1 MKTNKQTDAERSAPS
16 SLQEALHTQPEA
28 QVYVVLATRADGL
41 SHTEAQTR
49 LQEVGP
55 NTLQKAT
62 PTPLVLEF
70 LANFT
75 HLMALLLWAAGLL
88 AFLTQ
93 MPQLGIAI
101 WLVNLINGGFSFWQE
116 YKAER
121 AVEALQRLLPASAR
135 VLRDG
140 QEQSIP
146 AEELVPGDVLS
157 VSEGEHLSAD
167 ARLVDRHRLMG
178 GRAAVRGHRQ
188 RL

>member
-1 MKTNKQTDAERSAPS
+1 MKPNKQASAERPS
-16 SLQEALHTQPEA
+16 SLPLLEALHTQPET
-28 QVYVVLATRADGL
+28 QVYAALATQDDGL
-41 SHTEAQTR
+41 SHTEARAR
-49 LQEVGP
+49 LQETGP
-55 NTLQKAT
+55 NVLQRAT
-62 PTPLVLEF
+62 HTPLLLEF

-121 AVEALQRLLPASAR
+121 AVEALQRLLPATVR

-140 QEQSIP
+140 QVEQIP
-146 AEELVPGDVLS
+146 AAELVP
-157 VSEGEHLSAD
+157 
-167 ARLVDRHRLMG
+167 
-178 GRAAVRGHRQ
+178 
-188 RL
+188 